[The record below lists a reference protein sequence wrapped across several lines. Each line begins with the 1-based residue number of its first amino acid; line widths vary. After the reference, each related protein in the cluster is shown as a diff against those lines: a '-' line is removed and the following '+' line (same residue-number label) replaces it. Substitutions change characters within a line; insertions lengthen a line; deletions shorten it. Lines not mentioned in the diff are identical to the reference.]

1 MSTTE
6 KQYVPGLAGI
16 PATESAV
23 SYIDGNV
30 GVLEYR
36 GYPIE
41 ELSAHST
48 FEETV
53 YLLWEGRLPKQA
65 ELEAFSK
72 DLRAARHMPEG
83 LLKLI
88 QQMPKDGHPMDAL
101 QAAVSLLGMYNADA
115 REWKDPKVARASCL
129 ELTASLPLIAAAFD
143 RARRGLDYIA
153 PDAELDTAANFL
165 WMINGEKPDELAAR
179 VLDVALVLHADHTM
193 NASTFTAR
201 VIGSA
206 EATPYSCVAGSI
218 GTLSGPLHGGAN
230 ERVLQSLA
238 EIPSADAVKGWLD
251 AKFASGGKVMGF
263 GHRVYKVKDPR
274 AHNLQVL
281 VREVF
286 EKLGST
292 PIYDVALEL
301 EKEMEQRVGH
311 KGIWPNVDFFS
322 GIVYQKLGI
331 ATDLFTPVF
340 AISRVSGW
348 LAHWQEQMQN
358 NRIYRPGQIYV
369 GTHGHDYVPIE
380 ER

>member
-1 MSTTE
+1 MSTQE
-6 KQYVPGLAGI
+6 KQFVPGLAGI

-41 ELSAHST
+41 ELSAHCT

-53 YLLWEGRLPKQA
+53 FLLWEGRLPNRA
-65 ELEAFSK
+65 ELDAFGAE
-72 DLRAARHMPEG
+72 LRAARNLPDG
-83 LLKLI
+83 LLDQI
-88 QQMPKDGHPMDAL
+88 QRMPKEGHPMDAL
-101 QAAVSLLGMYNADA
+101 QAAVSVLGMYNDKA
-115 REWKDPKVARASCL
+115 REWRDEATARAICL

-143 RARRGLDYIA
+143 RARRGLEFVPAD
-153 PDAELDTAANFL
+153 PELDTAANFL
-165 WMINGEKPDELAAR
+165 WMINGEKPDELAAQ

-193 NASTFTAR
+193 NASTFTTR

-206 EATPYSCVAGSI
+206 EATPYSCVAGAI

-238 EIPSADAVKGWLD
+238 EIPSADAVKDWLD

-274 AHNLQVL
+274 AHNLQKL

-301 EKEMEQRVGH
+301 EKEMEQRVGA

-369 GTHGHDYVPIE
+369 GTHGHELVPID